1 MSDARLPNMNLPNL
15 GNELLWRIFAK
26 TDPKTAV
33 RCRVLNKVWWAR
45 LMTPLFAKHNFKENK
60 EKNMHLI
67 VGLGRPPSHENSG
80 LLLRVDMDTRI
91 QHEGTVPEDISHY
104 GNFQIIGS
112 SHGIIYLKFYMGSVD
127 SGIAIWNPLTRKKE
141 SATDESRKHITH
153 AVSLYAFGHIFDN
166 LDFAIVHVFKK
177 YFHQTALNWCLYS
190 NTARNW
196 DCTGT
201 FESSV
206 QKLGPTNVVHRG
218 VVYWIG
224 WEGVA
229 VPRPKYVITFNLR
242 TKAFAEKDIPQSAKR
257 MYHTLSCVKDF
268 VVLISTDTL
277 GFKNAINIFQVT
289 CYDKPDFTFER
300 MFRMPTMA
308 LPYTPAMFAGK
319 FLITA
324 VEARSGQYCG
334 NDAER
339 TDLLI
344 SKHNCE
350 ALTSE
355 HLLHRIWREIM
366 CLKSITPHSHGF
378 YKV

>member
-1 MSDARLPNMNLPNL
+1 
-15 GNELLWRIFAK
+15 
-26 TDPKTAV
+26 
-33 RCRVLNKVWWAR
+33 
-45 LMTPLFAKHNFKENK
+45 MTPLFAKPNFRENK

-67 VGLGRPPSHENSG
+67 VGLGRPPSHENSV
-80 LLLRVDMDTRI
+80 LLLRVDMDTRM

-112 SHGIIYLKFYMGSVD
+112 SHGIICLKFYMGSID
-127 SGIAIWNPLTRKKE
+127 SGITIWNPFTRKKE

-153 AVSLYAFGHIFDN
+153 AVSLYAFGHIFDT
-166 LDFAIVHVFKK
+166 LDYAIVHVFKK

-190 NTARNW
+190 NTTRNW
-196 DCTGT
+196 DCTST

-224 WEGVA
+224 WEGVL
-229 VPRPKYVITFNLR
+229 VPHPKSMITFNLR
-242 TKAFAEKDIPQSAKR
+242 TKAFAKKDIPQSAKR
-257 MYHTLSCVKDF
+257 MYHTLSCVKD
-268 VVLISTDTL
+268 S
-277 GFKNAINIFQVT
+277 
-289 CYDKPDFTFER
+289 PDFTFER

-324 VEARSGQYCG
+324 VEARSGRYCG
-334 NDAER
+334 HDAER

-344 SKHNCE
+344 SKHNYE

-355 HLLHRIWREIM
+355 HLLHR
-366 CLKSITPHSHGF
+366 T
-378 YKV
+378 